1 MRAVQLFLLGILI
14 ISVGLGFNYLT
25 LSWVWGLEVKSWTA
39 FFVMAIVN
47 SIYAKALADLGSQ
60 INEISRRTRNNNNGE

>member
-1 MRAVQLFLLGILI
+1 
-14 ISVGLGFNYLT
+14 
-25 LSWVWGLEVKSWTA
+25 VWGLEVKSWTA

>member
-1 MRAVQLFLLGILI
+1 MKAVQLFLLGILI

-47 SIYAKALADLGSQ
+47 SIYAQALADLGSQ
-60 INEISRRTRNNNNGE
+60 INKISRRTRNNNNGE